1 MTHDHL
7 GTAVTAT
14 ITVVGGGI
22 TAAWVW
28 ILNTTTDSTTE
39 LGVMAE
45 AVKAAPSFVATLL
58 VIYVVTV
65 FLKHLREMQKEF
77 HETLSAQRKESVD
90 SLDSATDRMA
100 KAVESMAD
108 NMDKLAEGQS
118 RILEAMHGCSAGKT
132 R

>member
-100 KAVESMAD
+100 KADESMAD